1 MSDTDP
7 TTRRTS
13 EYTLEFTPHMAD
25 VPGTVERTLAH
36 RIERCPR
43 TVTGSGTLDGR
54 PYLRF
59 RAPSD
64 DEAARVAAL
73 LTICGPGPSQGK
85 PSVASAELRTG
96 MGMYRRTIPVS

>member
-25 VPGTVERTLAH
+25 VPG
-36 RIERCPR
+36 